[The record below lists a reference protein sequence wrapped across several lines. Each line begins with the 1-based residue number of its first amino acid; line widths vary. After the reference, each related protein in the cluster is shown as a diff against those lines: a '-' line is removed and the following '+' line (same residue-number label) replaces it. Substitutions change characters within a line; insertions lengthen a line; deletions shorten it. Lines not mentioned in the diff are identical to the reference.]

1 MTILIVLMA
10 LMIVLAGVATS
21 YGLEYLLEARKS
33 TGPVMLRYVLSEDQR
48 RSLVSF
54 FQERMCWFHYSYLT
68 ISSCKTTWIW
78 KEIVQRYSNNI
89 IELWIFEDV
98 SYLRSSFSYI
108 HSNNNFFYISYW
120 FYNNIFELISK
131 K

>member
-10 LMIVLAGVATS
+10 LMIVLAGVATW

-54 FQERMCWFHYSYLT
+54 IQVAH
-68 ISSCKTTWIW
+68 
-78 KEIVQRYSNNI
+78 V
-89 IELWIFEDV
+89 
-98 SYLRSSFSYI
+98 
-108 HSNNNFFYISYW
+108 
-120 FYNNIFELISK
+120 LIPLFVPHNLIM
-131 K
+131 